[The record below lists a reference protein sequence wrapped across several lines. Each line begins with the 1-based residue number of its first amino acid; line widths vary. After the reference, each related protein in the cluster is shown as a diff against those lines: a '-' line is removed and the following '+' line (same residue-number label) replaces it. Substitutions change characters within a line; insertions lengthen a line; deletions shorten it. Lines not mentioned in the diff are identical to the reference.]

1 MMTPNPLE
9 GIGFHGLGAASAAT
23 CYLPY
28 HKTRGW
34 SWTAFWLVQAV
45 FAWIITPLVLAVLTV
60 PDFFSVLQAA
70 PASVLWITFLLGACY
85 GFGGM
90 SFGFATR
97 YIGYSLTYTIS
108 IGLSAVLGTVLP
120 LLMKGG
126 LISYFAQRGGGI
138 ILTGMIISLVGVSLC
153 GWAGFRKEKESQGD
167 VRFNMRLGL
176 ALTIV
181 AGILSAVFNIALEYG
196 QPIADIAARHGAG
209 IFEDNAKLVVATSG
223 CFIVN
228 FVWFLIL
235 GYKEGNLQELGGK
248 GVTGTGSL
256 ARNFLWSSL
265 GGILWCMQFF
275 FYGLGHVKM
284 GKFKFASWVIHMSM
298 LIFFSFLVGM
308 MMKEWRSV
316 SRPTYRILI
325 LALCI
330 LCLSFCIMTW
340 GSMLGGSR

>member
-1 MMTPNPLE
+1 MIPNPLE
-9 GIGFHGLGAASAAT
+9 GIGFHGVGAASAAS

-34 SWTAFWLVQAV
+34 SWTSFWLVQAL

-60 PDFFSVLQAA
+60 PDFFSILHEA

-108 IGLSAVLGTVLP
+108 IGLSAVLGTIMP
-120 LLMKGG
+120 LLIRGG
-126 LISYFAQRGGGI
+126 LLSYFTQRGGGV
-138 ILTGMIISLVGVSLC
+138 ILVGMIISLAGVSLS
-153 GWAGFRKEKESQGD
+153 GWAGFKKEKETQGD
-167 VRFNMRLGL
+167 RQFNMRLGL
-176 ALTIV
+176 WLTIV
-181 AGILSAVFNIALEYG
+181 AGILSAVFNIALECG
-196 QPIADIAARHGAG
+196 QPIADLAAHHGAG

-228 FVWFLIL
+228 LIWFTVL
-235 GYKEGNLQELGGK
+235 GFREGKLKELTGK
-248 GVTGTGSL
+248 GVAGCGRL

-265 GGILWCMQFF
+265 GGVLWCMQFF

-284 GKFKFASWVIHMSM
+284 GRFQFASWVIHMSM

-308 MMKEWRSV
+308 IMKEWKSV
-316 SRPTYRILI
+316 SSRTYRILL
-325 LALCI
+325 LALGI
-330 LCLSFCIMTW
+330 LCLSFCIMTY
-340 GSMLGGSR
+340 GSMLGGG